1 MRRNSRIIGF
11 GGSGVLVVA
20 GIVCAVAFGG
30 TLGTV
35 LAFILISAGLV
46 LATSLIFL
54 EVGLSEDRDRES
66 EAERRQESQRP
77 RDAERPYDAEGRLDA
92 DRQRQAEREREIERR
107 RVAEGEH
114 PDGERDHARGAG
126 QPRRRPYLSRLR
138 GERRHL
144 K

>member
-11 GGSGVLVVA
+11 GGSAVLVVA
-20 GIVCAVAFGG
+20 GIVCAIAFSG
-30 TLGTV
+30 TLAAV

-54 EVGLSEDRDRES
+54 EVGLSEDRDREH
-66 EAERRQESQRP
+66 EADLRREKLEDSRLEARRQ
-77 RDAERPYDAEGRLDA
+77 L
-92 DRQRQAEREREIERR
+92 QAEREREMERR
-107 RVAEGEH
+107 RMGDGEH
-114 PDGERDHARGAG
+114 PDGERDRGRASA
-126 QPRRRPYLSRLR
+126 QSRRRPYLSRLR